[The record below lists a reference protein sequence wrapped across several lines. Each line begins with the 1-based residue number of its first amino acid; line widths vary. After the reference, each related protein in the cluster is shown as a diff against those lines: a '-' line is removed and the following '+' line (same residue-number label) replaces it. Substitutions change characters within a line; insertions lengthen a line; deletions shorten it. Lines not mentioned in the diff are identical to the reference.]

1 MYRWA
6 SCAAPTLLVLLA
18 VAGCTASAP
27 DSDPP
32 DAPAPVRP
40 TPLGQTDPNIPFVA
54 FRDLPPAERAPQQT
68 VPQMTAVAPPG
79 TPDCLPDQVEIVVT
93 SNDSPS
99 RPVLSTYR
107 FEAMHVRGPDCAI
120 RQGHIPVRAVDA
132 SGVDLGVDSRAAGER
147 ALTGAA
153 LLVPD
158 ATTNVFLSWRR
169 SSCTTRLDRFRLSL
183 VPGGPMLTTP
193 AVPDPPCLTPETP
206 LTVRAW
212 GQPFTAAGPIPV
224 PSLPPWQVLT
234 GHILPLQNTGPI
246 QVRLHNPSGTT
257 VALRPC
263 PSYQLAVF
271 SKSADATVTGRSASI
286 DCAAAP
292 TSLAPGASLDLG
304 IEQPVDVQVGP
315 AGAGAGAASGELIFE
330 LLPYDLVAPIATA
343 RLPVRLR

>member
-1 MYRWA
+1 MGAHRWP
-6 SCAAPTLLVLLA
+6 SCAAFTLLALVL
-18 VAGCTASAP
+18 VAGCTATDRPENPAPTSPIPAGQTAP
-27 DSDPP
+27 D
-32 DAPAPVRP
+32 
-40 TPLGQTDPNIPFVA
+40 IPFVA

-68 VPQMTAVAPPG
+68 APQMTAVAPPG
-79 TPDCLPDQVEIVVT
+79 TPDCTPAQVQIVVT
-93 SNDSPS
+93 STDVPS
-99 RPVLSTYR
+99 QPALSTYR
-107 FEAMHVRGPDCAI
+107 VEATHVSGPHCAI
-120 RQGHIPVRAVDA
+120 RQGNISVRAVDA

-169 SSCTTRLDRFRLSL
+169 SSCVSRLDRFRLSL

-193 AVPDPPCLTPETP
+193 TVPDPPCLTPETP

-212 GQPFTAAGPIPV
+212 GHPFTAAGPIPV

-234 GHILPLQNTGPI
+234 GQILPLQDAGPVT
-246 QVRLHNPSGTT
+246 VRLTNPSGAT
-257 VALRPC
+257 VQLRPC
-263 PSYQLAVF
+263 PSYQLVVF
-271 SKSADATVTGRSASI
+271 SDSEDSTIAARKASI

-292 TSLAPGASLDLG
+292 RSLGPGASLDLG
-304 IEQPVDVQVGP
+304 IEQSVKIQVGP
-315 AGAGAGAASGELIFE
+315 ATGGAGAANGELIFE